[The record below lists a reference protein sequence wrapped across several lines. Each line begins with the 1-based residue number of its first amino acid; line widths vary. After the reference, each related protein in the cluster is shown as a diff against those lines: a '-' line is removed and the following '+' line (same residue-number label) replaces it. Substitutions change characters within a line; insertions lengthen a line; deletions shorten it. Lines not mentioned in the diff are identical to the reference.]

1 MYSKY
6 SERVEMS
13 RMDGELVHDLRI
25 PLQLISGCAQLLE
38 QELGQNA
45 RARGYVET
53 LLGSVGQMQRMLSG
67 AMERRRPEAGAVRW
81 TRSDVVSRTWEVFSR
96 CRLYAAPRGAAP
108 SDDAPGS
115 RRRAARAESAPRG
128 PWPSGTAAPAAA

>member
-53 LLGSVGQMQRMLSG
+53 LLGSVS
-67 AMERRRPEAGAVRW
+67 
-81 TRSDVVSRTWEVFSR
+81 T
-96 CRLYAAPRGAAP
+96 
-108 SDDAPGS
+108 
-115 RRRAARAESAPRG
+115 
-128 PWPSGTAAPAAA
+128 